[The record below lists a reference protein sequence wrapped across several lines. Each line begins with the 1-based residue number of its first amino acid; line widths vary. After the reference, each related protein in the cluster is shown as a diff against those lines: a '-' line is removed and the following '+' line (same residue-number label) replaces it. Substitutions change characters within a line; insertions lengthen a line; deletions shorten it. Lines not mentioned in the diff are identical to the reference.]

1 MPRFRTRP
9 GGGAAGDVLGRPY
22 GARYEDRE
30 CHGGWQRPS
39 EQQDVRLG
47 TAAQIKIQSPRPAP
61 GRVVDRGPRAV
72 SAQRA
77 HWCAHI
83 TGRVG
88 AALLLLGPTPPKS
101 DSAAPTLRSTARTP
115 GPVHVE
121 DVRSRRNRP
130 APRRSR
136 RYFIFSAAQLGIPQ
150 RVHPKEHDGY
160 KYWVAT
166 STRAHLH
173 EIAPANSR
181 TRGKSPH

>member
-1 MPRFRTRP
+1 MVVGSDPRNSRMFGWELPLKSKSRAR
-9 GGGAAGDVLGRPY
+9 GR
-22 GARYEDRE
+22 
-30 CHGGWQRPS
+30 
-39 EQQDVRLG
+39 RL
-47 TAAQIKIQSPRPAP
+47 
-61 GRVVDRGPRAV
+61 VDRGPRAV

-166 STRAHLH
+166 STRAHH

-181 TRGKSPH
+181 TRGKSPTARFYHRAKGERGCT